1 MIRSYHQIE
10 EDATDLSTGMETEL
24 NTVNIDD
31 HHDNAVQGK
40 SIKEVS
46 GAYTWSFLI
55 QNITLTSILFSYII
69 VYKCGK
75 KFKAQIQIER
85 VQHYLGLFDSE
96 IEAAVAYDNHARVSG
111 T

>member
-40 SIKEVS
+40 SIYKGGEWSIHLKFFNTKYNFNIDFVFLYNS
-46 GAYTWSFLI
+46 LQMWKKVQSTDTNRKSAALSWSF
-55 QNITLTSILFSYII
+55 
-69 VYKCGK
+69 
-75 KFKAQIQIER
+75 R
-85 VQHYLGLFDSE
+85 
-96 IEAAVAYDNHARVSG
+96 
-111 T
+111 